1 MSLFIF
7 SLYLFK
13 HVIYV
18 LLNVQYS
25 SRSLILRELE
35 AHFSKRFIHSTAG
48 QLSQAY
54 FFDLLKQSSQRCL
67 QFYIYSFSFV
77 SFYFVFSYFHL
88 SCFLRSVIV
97 IIRIIEIFFSENYIY
112 FSLANLCAYI
122 KKI

>member
-67 QFYIYSFSFV
+67 QFYIYSFSLV
-77 SFYFVFSYFHL
+77 SLYYFLIFIYLVFYDP
-88 SCFLRSVIV
+88 
-97 IIRIIEIFFSENYIY
+97 
-112 FSLANLCAYI
+112 
-122 KKI
+122 